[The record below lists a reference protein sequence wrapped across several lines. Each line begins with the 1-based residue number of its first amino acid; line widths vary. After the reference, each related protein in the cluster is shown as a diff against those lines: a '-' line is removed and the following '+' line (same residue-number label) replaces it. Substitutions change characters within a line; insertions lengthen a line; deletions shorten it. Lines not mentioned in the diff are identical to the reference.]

1 MNNCITQDI
10 CDCYCT
16 SPLSQCLESII
27 IPQLETDT
35 NYLFELTDKF
45 NNREVLVASTTSTEY
60 ELLLSEFT
68 KGITYDAT
76 LILKVYSTS
85 DYNTP
90 IEFTFNDVT
99 YPCLLLNFINSN
111 DTNNELR

>member
-10 CDCYCT
+10 CECYCV

-35 NYLFELTDKF
+35 NYLFEITDKF
-45 NNREVLVASTTSTEY
+45 NNKEVVVGTTTSTDY
-60 ELLLSEFT
+60 ELLLNQFT
-68 KGITYDAT
+68 QGITYDAT
-76 LILKVYSTS
+76 LILKVYNTS

-90 IEFTFNDVT
+90 IEFMFNDVT
-99 YPCLLLNFINSN
+99 YPCLIINFINSN